1 MNDIMDVI
9 EVNRERAT
17 LYNFLASIFRIEA
30 DEKLLDT
37 IKSFSF
43 QGIDNDDENDINKGF
58 NMLERY
64 MANINP
70 MTLLYLARDYAR
82 VFIGAGLESSGG
94 AYPYESVYTS
104 PDRLLMQEA
113 RDEIV
118 KFYSS
123 EKMERRENLN
133 DPEDHIA
140 FEFEFMSY
148 LCSKLSESYEQNN
161 KVDIKKYQTKQEN
174 FFNHH
179 INRWVELF
187 CDDVIRISREDFYK
201 AIALITKGFIY
212 EEREY
217 LC

>member
-1 MNDIMDVI
+1 MNDIVDMI
-9 EVNRERAT
+9 EANRERSV

-37 IKSFSF
+37 IKLFSF
-43 QGIDNDDENDINKGF
+43 QGINNDDESDINKGF
-58 NMLERY
+58 CMLERY
-64 MANINP
+64 MSNVNQ

-82 VFIGAGLESSGG
+82 VFIGAGLERLGG

-118 KFYSS
+118 NFYLS
-123 EKMERRENLN
+123 EQMERKENLN
-133 DPEDHIA
+133 EPEDHIA

-148 LCSKLSESYEQNN
+148 LCLKLAEGYDKNN
-161 KVDIKKYQTKQEN
+161 MADIEKYQAKQLK
-174 FFNHH
+174 FFNNH

-187 CDDVIRISREDFYK
+187 CDDVIKVSREDFYK

-217 LC
+217 LS